1 MRIARWLYTLP
12 LRIRS
17 LFRRDAVEREL
28 DDEIRDH
35 IEHQTAAN
43 MSAGMSATDAR
54 RAALREFGGVELR
67 KEEVRDTR
75 RVAHIENVFQ
85 DVRYAGR
92 VLRKS
97 PGFTAIAV
105 LTLALGIG
113 ANTAIFAV
121 VQSVLLRPRVY
132 PHPERLVRLF
142 ETDPRGNMLGLS
154 KLDLVDW
161 RAQSTTI
168 AHFAAYSAGGIR
180 IEHDAPHQ
188 WTRSADA
195 STDFFEVF
203 GVAPILGTGLTTVDG
218 GVVISETLWRTRFA
232 SAPDIIGKTILVRDS
247 ARVINGVMPASFD
260 FPNGAKIWMPQDM
273 VPRIKTARTI
283 RFWSTVAELKPGVAI
298 GTAQAELSTIAT
310 RLAETYP
317 GMNAGV
323 GAKVMDLEE
332 SITGKIKPT
341 LILLSVMAGL
351 VLLVACTNL
360 ANLMLARAVSR
371 RRELAVRAAL
381 GATRQRLARQLL
393 TESLLL
399 GVAGAAVGLP
409 IAFWSSKLLRA
420 TPMILGLVIP
430 TQTSAGWVFAFAIVM
445 ALGTAIVFGTAP
457 AMRAAR
463 VDVVTHLKAA
473 GARGVTAVGMS
484 GALVIGEVA
493 LATLLLIGAALTGRS
508 LAKLEGAS
516 LGYDA
521 SQLVYLDPGLRSLQ
535 ATDRGRL
542 SDVNDLLARVRTLPG
557 VSSAAIL
564 TIAPLSGIFQDAS
577 PVIEGEAGG
586 DRAAWHQAAVSWVSE
601 GYFHTLG
608 IPFKAGRDFV
618 STDEHAAPVVLI
630 NETMAK
636 TYWPARNPIGARVA
650 LPEVDTTAWAL
661 HARGQELWY
670 TVIGIVG
677 DTRDAQL
684 GVPPQPS
691 AYLPVYSGPDGLLG
705 IVARSTAPLSA
716 TSRALTDVAASM
728 NKGSK
733 PATTTMSDMVARSV
747 ATPSLRTF
755 IVLAFAGLA
764 IVLAAMGVYGVAA
777 HITARRTSEIGI
789 RMALGARPGQALLA
803 VMTRILSCAIAGLA
817 VGIVAAMAS
826 VQLVQSFLYGIGIH
840 DFVSF
845 AGAALIVATVAI
857 LATWIPARRA
867 TRIDPTEALRAE

>member
-1 MRIARWLYTLP
+1 VL
-12 LRIRS
+12 
-17 LFRRDAVEREL
+17 
-28 DDEIRDH
+28 
-35 IEHQTAAN
+35 
-43 MSAGMSATDAR
+43 
-54 RAALREFGGVELR
+54 
-67 KEEVRDTR
+67 
-75 RVAHIENVFQ
+75 Q
-85 DVRYAGR
+85 DVRYA
-92 VLRKS
+92 LRS
-97 PGFTAIAV
+97 LRRHPVFALTAIV
-105 LTLALGIG
+105 TLALGIG

-121 VQSVLLRPRVY
+121 VQSVLLRPRPY
-132 PHPERLVRLF
+132 PHPGRLVAVF
-142 ETDPRGNMLGLS
+142 ETDPRGNLLGLS

-168 AHFAAYSAGGIR
+168 AHFAAYGVTRARLAG
-180 IEHDAPHQ
+180 DSPSQA
-188 WTRSADA
+188 TRAAMA
-195 STDFFEVF
+195 STDFFDVF

-218 GVVISETLWRTRFA
+218 GIVISESLWRTRFGA
-232 SAPDIIGKTILVRDS
+232 APDIVGKTILVGDS
-247 ARVINGVMPASFD
+247 ARVINGVMPAAFD
-260 FPNGAKIWMPQDM
+260 FPNGAKVWLPQDM

-283 RFWSTVAELKPGVAI
+283 RYWQTVAQLKPGVTI
-298 GTAQAELSTIAT
+298 SMAQAELATIAA

-323 GAKVMDLEE
+323 GARVMNLEE
-332 SITGKIKPT
+332 SITGKIRPT
-341 LILLSVMAGL
+341 LVLLTVMAGL

-399 GVAGAAVGLP
+399 GIAGAALGLP

-420 TPMILGLVIP
+420 TPMVMSLAIP
-430 TQTSAGWVFAFAIVM
+430 THTSAGWVFAFAIAM

-521 SQLVYLDPGLRSLQ
+521 SQLVYLNPGLQSGAAQ
-535 ATDRGRL
+535 DHGRL
-542 SDVNDLLARVRTLPG
+542 GAVTDLLARVRTLPG
-557 VSSAAIL
+557 VSSAAML
-564 TIAPLSGIFQDAS
+564 TIAPLSGISEGAS
-577 PVIEGEAGG
+577 PVIEGDAGG
-586 DRAAWHQAAVSWVSE
+586 DRAAWHQSSVNWVSE

-608 IPFKAGRDFV
+608 IPFKGGRDFV
-618 STDEHAAPVVLI
+618 STDDHGAPVVLI

-636 TYWPARNPIGARVA
+636 TYWPGRNPVSARMA
-650 LPEVDTTAWAL
+650 LPEIDSTAWAL
-661 HARGQELWY
+661 HAQGKEIWY

-677 DTRDAQL
+677 DTRDMQL
-684 GVPPQPS
+684 GLPPQPA
-691 AYLPVYSGPDGLLG
+691 AYLPVYYAPEGMLG

-716 TSRALTDVAASM
+716 TSRELIDVASSM

-733 PATTTMSDMVARSV
+733 PGTTTMSDMVARSV
-747 ATPSLRTF
+747 ATPALRTF

-777 HITARRTSEIGI
+777 HITARRTAEIGI

-803 VMTRILSCAIAGLA
+803 VTTRILSCAIAGLA
-817 VGIVAAMAS
+817 VGVVVAMAS
-826 VQLVQSFLYGIGIH
+826 VQLIQSFLYGIGVH
-840 DFVSF
+840 DFFSF
-845 AGAALIVATVAI
+845 SGAALIVAGVAAV
-857 LATWIPARRA
+857 ATWIPARRA